1 MSGFCSPTC
10 RADAADATA
19 HSGDLEASFSVAV
32 SRMPAHVDDLR
43 PRGLFEFV
51 NVAVKHNQA
60 ADFAHWNAAE
70 SELLLSA
77 K

>member
-10 RADAADATA
+10 RADAADVAA

-32 SRMPAHVDDLR
+32 SRTPAHVDDLR
-43 PRGLFEFV
+43 PRGLFASV

-60 ADFAHWNAAE
+60 ADYTH
-70 SELLLSA
+70 SECGR